1 MSQFHKP
8 LSTTL
13 QWLSFFCL
21 AIMLNACGW
30 HLRGTIAL
38 PSNVESVFIDN
49 RASDTALAD
58 DLSNLLRSNGATLT
72 QGSGN
77 ADMVITLLSF
87 DQKRRISGLSSNTL
101 VNEYELIS
109 EAEFEIK
116 NASGEILL
124 DPTLSSLSRIYR
136 YDQNAVVSAAE
147 EEKLINNEL
156 RLELAQQ
163 IIRRLQFLD
172 GGE

>member
-1 MSQFHKP
+1 
-8 LSTTL
+8 
-13 QWLSFFCL
+13 
-21 AIMLNACGW
+21 MLNACGW